1 MRQPWER
8 DDGLSLKLPQMM
20 VEVRVHQL
28 GPFRWSQRPEEGVGM
43 CGTEGR
49 PARDESVDQLSQPT
63 ALHRQIPVIEYD
75 QAGIRRGVA
84 AHWPSALDDR
94 TLCPSSQKPTNQD
107 SRWTELPCCHLHCG
121 GAMRYGLRGGHLA
134 PLAHAIRSQL
144 RDPLLNFRDRRGF
157 KEILHAVTSP
167 SLNFRCPLSR
177 ARCMASRCVGLVD
190 GSTPSPGTLR
200 GNSTVSLA
208 KSDTSWS
215 PA

>member
-1 MRQPWER
+1 
-8 DDGLSLKLPQMM
+8 
-20 VEVRVHQL
+20 
-28 GPFRWSQRPEEGVGM
+28 M

-94 TLCPSSQKPTNQD
+94 TLCPSSQEADQ
-107 SRWTELPCCHLHCG
+107 SRLAVDGVALLPS
-121 GAMRYGLRGGHLA
+121 ALRRSNALRLA
-134 PLAHAIRSQL
+134 RGSSCPLAHAIRSQL

-200 GNSTVSLA
+200 GNSTSPSRIPDA
-208 KSDTSWS
+208 SWS
-215 PA
+215 PRKLAAHHRSRRAA